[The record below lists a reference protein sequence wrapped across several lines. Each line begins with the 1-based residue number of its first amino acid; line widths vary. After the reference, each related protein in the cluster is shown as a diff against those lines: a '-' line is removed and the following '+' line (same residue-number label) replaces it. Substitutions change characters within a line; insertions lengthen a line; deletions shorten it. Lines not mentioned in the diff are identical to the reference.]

1 MALERPDLSNVAPAV
16 RAYIEALEAALADL
30 QAAQAAAEDEGRETA
45 LEPSE
50 PPTTIQVITVSAAGV
65 GKRTPRHLYSR
76 QRRGGMGVF
85 GVEINEQDPPAFLLL
100 ADQGATLTLV
110 TDQGRAFSLPV
121 AEVVETPVF
130 GRGRTL
136 LERLP
141 LRSDERLALLFA
153 DPLEE
158 RQSAYLTLVTQRGQV
173 RRIGRQY
180 LGKNLQPGTVLYN
193 VAEGGAPAAACWS
206 SGGDELI
213 IVTRAGLGIRFSE
226 RLVPVRGCL
235 GMRVD
240 PSDRVVGVAAAPPD
254 GGVFLLTHEGKG
266 TIRLLSG
273 FSANKEPGGGGKV
286 AIKAG
291 RVVAAQGVTQQDDLF
306 LLSRL
311 GKVIRFQAAEVP
323 AKEGVVQGVN
333 CMNLRADEC
342 VACVSSPGPGA
353 FNSTGNS
360 TGA

>member
-30 QAAQAAAEDEGRETA
+30 QAAAEDEGRETA

-50 PPTTIQVITVSAAGV
+50 PPTSINVITVSAAGLA
-65 GKRTPRHLYSR
+65 KRTPRHFYAR

-85 GVEINEQDPPAFLLL
+85 GVETNEQDPPAFLLL
-100 ADQGATLTLV
+100 ADQGAALTLV

-130 GRGRTL
+130 GRGRPL
-136 LERLP
+136 LERFP
-141 LRSDERLALLFA
+141 LRDGEQPALLFA

-180 LGKNLQPGTVLYN
+180 LGKNLQSGTVLYN

-206 SGGDELI
+206 SGGDELM
-213 IVTRAGLGIRFSE
+213 IVTRAGLGIRFGE

-240 PSDRVVGVAAAPPD
+240 PGDRVVGVAAAPLD

-266 TIRLLSG
+266 TIRLFSG

-286 AIKAG
+286 AIKAD
-291 RVVAAQGVTQQDDLF
+291 RVVAAQGVALRDDLF

-311 GKVIRFQAAEVP
+311 GKAIRFQAAEVP

-342 VACVSSPGPGA
+342 VACVTSPGSGVS
-353 FNSTGNS
+353 NL